1 MEHAFP
7 LVLLAIAGIFVA
19 VVVIHNC
26 VIRPIRRHQMR
37 RATDKRLQEIR
48 IELLLDK
55 RI

>member
-19 VVVIHNC
+19 VVLIHNL
-26 VIRPIRRHQMR
+26 VIRPIRRHMMN
-37 RATDKRLQEIR
+37 RAVDKRLKEIR

>member
-1 MEHAFP
+1 MQHAFP
-7 LVLLAIAGIFVA
+7 LVLLAFAAIFVA
-19 VVVIHNC
+19 VVAIHNC

-37 RATDKRLQEIR
+37 RASNKRLQEIR